1 MNLRAENL
9 EAQSTN
15 LEDTKFILM
24 KPFREKTPATQTDY
38 LFFIPTTE
46 YYKATWA

>member
-15 LEDTKFILM
+15 LKDTEFILG
-24 KPFREKTPATQTDY
+24 KPFREKTLATQTDY
-38 LFFIPTTE
+38 LFFIRTTE
-46 YYKATWA
+46 YYKASWA